1 MSEPVK
7 PRRAYNSTR
16 RREAAEQT
24 RQRILAAAR
33 ERFLAEG
40 YAGTTIAAVAADAGT
55 AAETV
60 YANFRTKPALLEAVV
75 RAAARGE
82 EPAEIPDQAGPRAA
96 AAADDPRE
104 QLRGFAGDVVL
115 RLERVGPLLR
125 VLGAAEAAEPALAEL
140 YERIQAARRENLRAV
155 PAALARVGAL
165 AVAEDE
171 AADTVWALASPDLHD
186 LLTRRRGWSRERYA
200 DWLATTLAATLLH
213 PQPHE
218 QRRSSRAPR

>member
-7 PRRAYNSTR
+7 PRRAYNSSR

-40 YAGTTIAAVAADAGT
+40 YAGTTIAAIAADAGT

-82 EPAEIPDQAGPRAA
+82 EPTAIPDQPGPRAA
-96 AAADDPRE
+96 VAADDPRE
-104 QLRGFAGDVVL
+104 QLRRFAADVVL

-125 VLGAAEAAEPALAEL
+125 VLGAAEAADPALAEL
-140 YERIQAARRENLRAV
+140 HERVQAFRLENLRVVA
-155 PAALARVGAL
+155 AALARVGAL
-165 AVAEDE
+165 AVPEDAAAE
-171 AADTVWALASPDLHD
+171 TVWALASPDVHD

-200 DWLATTLAATLLH
+200 DWLATTLAAALLH
-213 PQPHE
+213 PDAPRP
-218 QRRSSRAPR
+218 RRSSRAAR

>member
-7 PRRAYNSTR
+7 PRRAYDSTR

-104 QLRGFAGDVVL
+104 QLRGFAGDVAL

-125 VLGAAEAAEPALAEL
+125 V
-140 YERIQAARRENLRAV
+140 
-155 PAALARVGAL
+155 
-165 AVAEDE
+165 
-171 AADTVWALASPDLHD
+171 
-186 LLTRRRGWSRERYA
+186 
-200 DWLATTLAATLLH
+200 
-213 PQPHE
+213 
-218 QRRSSRAPR
+218 

>member
-7 PRRAYNSTR
+7 PRRAYDSTR

-40 YAGTTIAAVAADAGT
+40 YAGTTIAAIAADAGT

-82 EPAEIPDQAGPRAA
+82 EAAEIPDQPGPRAA

-104 QLRGFAGDVVL
+104 QLRGFAADVVL

-140 YERIQAARRENLRAV
+140 HERIQAARRENLRAV

-186 LLTRRRGWSRERYA
+186 LLTRRRGWSRQRYA
-200 DWLATTLAATLLH
+200 DWLATTLAAALLR
-213 PQPHE
+213 PDPP
-218 QRRSSRAPR
+218 RRTRPSRAGR

>member
-7 PRRAYNSTR
+7 RRRTYDSSR

-33 ERFLAEG
+33 ERFLTEG
-40 YAGTTIAAVAADAGT
+40 YAGTTIAAVAGDAGT

-75 RAAARGE
+75 RAAAGGE
-82 EPAEIPDQAGPRAA
+82 ESTAIAVQPGPRAA
-96 AAADDPRE
+96 AAAADPRE
-104 QLRGFAGDVVL
+104 QLRRFAADVVV

-125 VLGAAEAAEPALAEL
+125 VLGAAEAADPGLAEL
-140 YERIQAARRENLRAV
+140 HERVQSLRLEGLRAV
-155 PAALARVGAL
+155 SAALARVGAL
-165 AVAEDE
+165 AVPEEE

-186 LLTRRRGWSRERYA
+186 LLA
-200 DWLATTLAATLLH
+200 
-213 PQPHE
+213 
-218 QRRSSRAPR
+218 